1 MKTHFRILSIVCVV
15 VATLAGQAQAK
26 VEFKKSPHG
35 DGEKI
40 TCSRDGVLVY
50 ELVRMGGGKGSE
62 KRLYDFY
69 WKGKKAIQ
77 LLKVGRSA
85 TISTY
90 PLTEVSYSVDLDSDG
105 ELRSVTVEDGNGKVV
120 DGLLRKK
127 DGQLWPA
134 DAPPRAG
141 H

>member
-1 MKTHFRILSIVCVV
+1 MKTHNRILWSMCLAA
-15 VATLAGQAQAK
+15 ATLAGQAQAK

-35 DGEKI
+35 GGEKI

-50 ELVRMGGGKGSE
+50 ELIRMGGEKDSE

-85 TISTY
+85 AVQTY
-90 PLTEVSYSVDLDSDG
+90 PMIEVSYSVDLGSDG
-105 ELRSVTVEDGNGKVV
+105 ELRSVIVEDGNGKVL

-127 DGQLWPA
+127 DGRLWPS
-134 DAPPRAG
+134 DPPPG
-141 H
+141 TGQ